1 MTRTVP
7 FVVPSLVLVALLV
20 ATAPGCSAPAD
31 DAEKS
36 EADAQAETAEATDPA
51 QPHEPLP
58 IVAANIAGLPNS
70 FVVGDVIVAGK
81 PTMEGMVNAR
91 DSGATLVINAQM
103 QKELSYDER
112 QVVQGLGMRYVDLG
126 YTPDTLD
133 DVLIDSFI
141 FEIKKHKPEDGKL
154 LLHCSSGSRAAALWA
169 MYEIKELKVDPGT
182 AVDRA
187 RKIAPGLSTE
197 LVIAI
202 GDYARRVG
210 AL

>member
-1 MTRTVP
+1 
-7 FVVPSLVLVALLV
+7 
-20 ATAPGCSAPAD
+20 
-31 DAEKS
+31 
-36 EADAQAETAEATDPA
+36 
-51 QPHEPLP
+51 
-58 IVAANIAGLPNS
+58 
-70 FVVGDVIVAGK
+70 
-81 PTMEGMVNAR
+81 
-91 DSGATLVINAQM
+91 VINAQM
-103 QKELSYDER
+103 QKELTYDER

-187 RKIAPGLSTE
+187 RKIAPNLSYE

>member
-1 MTRTVP
+1 MTRTVR
-7 FVVPSLVLVALLV
+7 FVAPALVLSALWAL
-20 ATAPGCSAPAD
+20 ALPACSSGE
-31 DAEKS
+31 EKS
-36 EADAQAETAEATDPA
+36 EAEAKAEPA
-51 QPHEPLP
+51 APVGPLP
-58 IVAANIAGLPNS
+58 IVSANIAGLPDS
-70 FVVGDVIVAGK
+70 VVIGDVIVSGK

-91 DSGATLVINAQM
+91 DSGATLVINTQM
-103 QKELSYDER
+103 QKELTYDER
-112 QVVQGLGMRYVDLG
+112 QVVQGLGMRYLDLG

-133 DVLIDSFI
+133 DVLVDSFI

-154 LLHCSSGSRAAALWA
+154 LLHCSSGGRAAALWA
-169 MYEIKELKVDPGT
+169 MYEIKELKVDPEK

-197 LVIAI
+197 LVVSI

>member
-1 MTRTVP
+1 MALGSQERHMTRTVL
-7 FVVPSLVLVALLV
+7 FVFCALALS
-20 ATAPGCSAPAD
+20 ACSSG
-31 DAEKS
+31 EEQSES
-36 EADAQAETAEATDPA
+36 EAKAQAEAEDAAPEHA
-51 QPHEPLP
+51 GPLP
-58 IVAANIAGLPNS
+58 IVSANIAGLPDS
-70 FVVGDVIVAGK
+70 VVIGDVIVSGK

-91 DSGATLVINAQM
+91 DSGATLVINTQM
-103 QKELSYDER
+103 QKELTYDER
-112 QVVQGLGMRYVDLG
+112 QVVQGLGMRYLDLG

-133 DVLIDSFI
+133 DVLVDTFI
-141 FEIKKHKPEDGKL
+141 FEMKKHKPEDGKL
-154 LLHCSSGSRAAALWA
+154 LLHCSSGNRAAALWA

-197 LVIAI
+197 LVIDI